1 MAITETRQYREPF
14 VEAAGVGVVDQAL
27 PLLKKPINT
36 GSYTGDQFVQGQ
48 SGLETGAASAAA
60 GLGSLLGPTGYQQF
74 MSPYQQ
80 EVIDTTMSEFDRQA
94 SIQQQ
99 GLRDQSI
106 RSGAYGGGREGVQQA
121 EYQRGSD
128 MARSGQLAGLLQQG
142 YQNAQ
147 QTAGQQLAAQQ
158 GLGQYQSQ
166 LGGLQRQLGQA
177 GLTAQQEGAREADFE
192 PFTRLGLVAP
202 QLASVIGGFPAAT
215 QSQSTPPP
223 STSQQLLGLGI
234 GAAGIGGAL
243 KGLFS

>member
-48 SGLETGAASAAA
+48 ADLETGAASAAE

-166 LGGLQRQLGQA
+166 LGGLQRQIGQA
-177 GLTAQQEGAREADFE
+177 GLTAQQEGAREAAFE

-234 GAAGIGGAL
+234 GGAGIAGAL
-243 KGLFS
+243 KGLF

>member
-14 VEAAGVGVVDQAL
+14 VTSAGVGVVDKAL
-27 PLLKKPINT
+27 PLLNTPINT

-48 SGLETGAASAAA
+48 ADLETGAASAAE
-60 GLGSLLGPTGYQQF
+60 GLGSLLGPKGYQQF

-128 MARSGQLAGLLQQG
+128 IARSGQLAGLLQQG

-166 LGGLQRQLGQA
+166 LGGLQRQIGQA
-177 GLTAQQEGAREADFE
+177 GLTAQQEGAREAAFE

-234 GAAGIGGAL
+234 GGAGIAGAL
-243 KGLFS
+243 KGLF

>member
-27 PLLKKPINT
+27 PLLKSPINT

-48 SGLETGAASAAA
+48 ADLETGAASAAA

-147 QTAGQQLAAQQ
+147 QKAGQQLAAQQ

-166 LGGLQRQLGQA
+166 LGGLQRQIGQA
-177 GLTAQQEGAREADFE
+177 GLTAQQEGAREAAFE

-234 GAAGIGGAL
+234 GGAGIAGAL
-243 KGLFS
+243 KGLF

>member
-27 PLLKKPINT
+27 PLLKSPINT

-121 EYQRGSD
+121 EYLRGSD

-142 YQNAQ
+142 FQNAQ

-166 LGGLQRQLGQA
+166 LGGLQRQIGQA
-177 GLTAQQEGAREADFE
+177 GLTAQQEGAREAAFE

-234 GAAGIGGAL
+234 GGAGIAGAL
-243 KGLFS
+243 KGLF

>member
-27 PLLKKPINT
+27 PLLKSPINT
-36 GSYTGDQFVQGQ
+36 GSYTGSQFVQGQ
-48 SGLETGAASAAA
+48 AGLETGAASAAA

-128 MARSGQLAGLLQQG
+128 IARSGQLAGLLQQG

-166 LGGLQRQLGQA
+166 LGGLQRQIGQA
-177 GLTAQQEGAREADFE
+177 GLTAQQEGAREAAFE

-234 GAAGIGGAL
+234 GGAGIAGAL
-243 KGLFS
+243 KGLF

>member
-27 PLLKKPINT
+27 PLLKSPINT

-121 EYQRGSD
+121 EYLRGSD

-147 QTAGQQLAAQQ
+147 QKAGQQLAAQQ

-166 LGGLQRQLGQA
+166 LGGLQRQIGQA
-177 GLTAQQEGAREADFE
+177 GLTAQQEGAREAAFE

-234 GAAGIGGAL
+234 GGAGIAGAL
-243 KGLFS
+243 KGLF

>member
-14 VEAAGVGVVDQAL
+14 VESAGIGVVDQAL

-48 SGLETGAASAAA
+48 ADLETGAASAAE
-60 GLGSLLGPTGYQQF
+60 GLGSLLGPKGYQQF

-166 LGGLQRQLGQA
+166 LGGLQRQIGQA
-177 GLTAQQEGAREADFE
+177 GLTAQQEGAREAAFE

-234 GAAGIGGAL
+234 GGAGIAGAL
-243 KGLFS
+243 KGLF

>member
-48 SGLETGAASAAA
+48 ADLETGAASAAE
-60 GLGSLLGPTGYQQF
+60 GLGSLLGPKGYQQF

-166 LGGLQRQLGQA
+166 LGGLQRQIGQA
-177 GLTAQQEGAREADFE
+177 GLTAQQEGAREAAFE

-234 GAAGIGGAL
+234 GGAGIAGAL
-243 KGLFS
+243 KGLF

>member
-147 QTAGQQLAAQQ
+147 KTAGQQLAAQQ

-166 LGGLQRQLGQA
+166 LGGLQRQIGQA
-177 GLTAQQEGAREADFE
+177 GLTAQQEGAREAAFE

-234 GAAGIGGAL
+234 GGAGIAGAL
-243 KGLFS
+243 KGLF

>member
-48 SGLETGAASAAA
+48 AGLETGAASAAA

-121 EYQRGSD
+121 EYLRGSD

-177 GLTAQQEGAREADFE
+177 GLTAQQEGAREAAFE

-234 GAAGIGGAL
+234 GGAGIAGAL
-243 KGLFS
+243 KGLF

>member
-48 SGLETGAASAAA
+48 AGLETGAASAAA

-128 MARSGQLAGLLQQG
+128 IARSGQLAGLLQQG

-177 GLTAQQEGAREADFE
+177 GLTAQQEGAREAAFE

-234 GAAGIGGAL
+234 GGAGIAGAL
-243 KGLFS
+243 KGLF

>member
-48 SGLETGAASAAA
+48 AGLETGAASAAA

-121 EYQRGSD
+121 EYLRGSD

-166 LGGLQRQLGQA
+166 LGGLQRQIGQA
-177 GLTAQQEGAREADFE
+177 GLTAQQEGAREAAFE

-234 GAAGIGGAL
+234 GGAGIAGAL
-243 KGLFS
+243 KGLF

>member
-36 GSYTGDQFVQGQ
+36 GSYTGSQFVQGQ
-48 SGLETGAASAAA
+48 AGLETGAASAAA

-166 LGGLQRQLGQA
+166 LGGLQRQIGQA
-177 GLTAQQEGAREADFE
+177 GLTAQQEGAREAAFE

-234 GAAGIGGAL
+234 GGAGIAGAL
-243 KGLFS
+243 KGLF

>member
-48 SGLETGAASAAA
+48 AGLETGAASAAA

-166 LGGLQRQLGQA
+166 LGGLQRQIGQA
-177 GLTAQQEGAREADFE
+177 GLTAQQEGAREAAFE

>member
-48 SGLETGAASAAA
+48 AGLETGAASAAA

-128 MARSGQLAGLLQQG
+128 IARSGQLAGLLQQG

-166 LGGLQRQLGQA
+166 LGGLQRQIGQA
-177 GLTAQQEGAREADFE
+177 GLTAQQEGAREAAFE

-243 KGLFS
+243 KGLFN

>member
-27 PLLKKPINT
+27 PLLKSPINT

-48 SGLETGAASAAA
+48 AGLETGAASAAA

-128 MARSGQLAGLLQQG
+128 IARSGQLAGLLQQG

-166 LGGLQRQLGQA
+166 LGGLQRQIGQA
-177 GLTAQQEGAREADFE
+177 GLTAQQEGAREAAFE

-234 GAAGIGGAL
+234 GGAGIAGAL
-243 KGLFS
+243 KGLF

>member
-27 PLLKKPINT
+27 PLLKSPINT
-36 GSYTGDQFVQGQ
+36 GSYTGSQFVQGQ
-48 SGLETGAASAAA
+48 AGLETGAASAAA

-166 LGGLQRQLGQA
+166 LGGLQRQFGQA
-177 GLTAQQEGAREADFE
+177 GLTAQQEGAREAAFE

-234 GAAGIGGAL
+234 GGAGIAGAL
-243 KGLFS
+243 KGLF

>member
-27 PLLKKPINT
+27 PLLKSPINT
-36 GSYTGDQFVQGQ
+36 GSYTGSQFVQGQ
-48 SGLETGAASAAA
+48 AGLETGAASAAA
-60 GLGSLLGPTGYQQF
+60 GLGSLLGPKGYQQF

-166 LGGLQRQLGQA
+166 LGGLQRQIGQA
-177 GLTAQQEGAREADFE
+177 GLTAQQEGAREAAFE

-234 GAAGIGGAL
+234 GGAGIAGAL
-243 KGLFS
+243 KGLF

>member
-27 PLLKKPINT
+27 PLLKSPINT

-48 SGLETGAASAAA
+48 AGLETGAASAAA

-166 LGGLQRQLGQA
+166 LGGLQRQIGQA
-177 GLTAQQEGAREADFE
+177 GLTAQQEGAREAAFE

-234 GAAGIGGAL
+234 GGAGIAGAL
-243 KGLFS
+243 KGLF

>member
-14 VEAAGVGVVDQAL
+14 VESAGIGVVDQAL

-48 SGLETGAASAAA
+48 ADLETGAASAAE
-60 GLGSLLGPTGYQQF
+60 GLGSLLGPKGYQQF

-128 MARSGQLAGLLQQG
+128 IARSGQLAGLLQQG

-166 LGGLQRQLGQA
+166 LGGLQRQIGQA
-177 GLTAQQEGAREADFE
+177 GLTAQQEGAREAAFE

-243 KGLFS
+243 KGLFN

>member
-27 PLLKKPINT
+27 PLLKSPINT
-36 GSYTGDQFVQGQ
+36 GSYTGSQFVQGQ
-48 SGLETGAASAAA
+48 AGLETGAASAAA

-128 MARSGQLAGLLQQG
+128 IARSGQLAGLLQQG

-177 GLTAQQEGAREADFE
+177 GLTAQQEGAREAAFE

-234 GAAGIGGAL
+234 GGAGIAGAL
-243 KGLFS
+243 KGLF

>member
-1 MAITETRQYREPF
+1 MAITETRQYREPV

-27 PLLKKPINT
+27 PLLKSPINT
-36 GSYTGDQFVQGQ
+36 GSYTGSQFVQGQ
-48 SGLETGAASAAA
+48 AGLETGAASAAA

-121 EYQRGSD
+121 EYLRGSD

-147 QTAGQQLAAQQ
+147 TQAGQQLAAQQ

-166 LGGLQRQLGQA
+166 LGGLQRQIGQA
-177 GLTAQQEGAREADFE
+177 GLTAQQEGAREAAFE

-243 KGLFS
+243 KGLFN

>member
-48 SGLETGAASAAA
+48 AGLETGAASAAA

-128 MARSGQLAGLLQQG
+128 IARSGQLAGLLQQG

-166 LGGLQRQLGQA
+166 LGGLQRQIGQA
-177 GLTAQQEGAREADFE
+177 GLTAQQEGAREAAFE

>member
-48 SGLETGAASAAA
+48 AGLETGAASAAA

-128 MARSGQLAGLLQQG
+128 IARSGQLAGLLQQG

-166 LGGLQRQLGQA
+166 LGGLQRQIGQA
-177 GLTAQQEGAREADFE
+177 GLTAQQEGAREAAFE

-234 GAAGIGGAL
+234 GGAGIAGAL
-243 KGLFS
+243 KGLF

>member
-27 PLLKKPINT
+27 PLLKSPINT

-48 SGLETGAASAAA
+48 ADLETGAASAAA

-166 LGGLQRQLGQA
+166 LGGLQRQIGQA
-177 GLTAQQEGAREADFE
+177 GLTAQQEGAREAAFE

-234 GAAGIGGAL
+234 GGAGIAGAL
-243 KGLFS
+243 KGLF

>member
-14 VEAAGVGVVDQAL
+14 VESAGIGVVDQAL

-48 SGLETGAASAAA
+48 AGLETGAASAAA

-166 LGGLQRQLGQA
+166 LGGLQRQIGQA
-177 GLTAQQEGAREADFE
+177 GLTAQQEGAREAAFE

-234 GAAGIGGAL
+234 GGAGIAGAL
-243 KGLFS
+243 KGLF

>member
-14 VEAAGVGVVDQAL
+14 VESAGVGVVDQAL

-48 SGLETGAASAAA
+48 AGLETGAASAAA

-166 LGGLQRQLGQA
+166 LGGLQRQIGQA
-177 GLTAQQEGAREADFE
+177 GLTAQQEGAREAAFE

-234 GAAGIGGAL
+234 GGAGIAGAL
-243 KGLFS
+243 KGLF

>member
-48 SGLETGAASAAA
+48 AGLETGAASAAA

-166 LGGLQRQLGQA
+166 LGGLQRQIGQA
-177 GLTAQQEGAREADFE
+177 GLTAQQEGAREAAFE

-234 GAAGIGGAL
+234 GGAGIAGAL
-243 KGLFS
+243 KGLF